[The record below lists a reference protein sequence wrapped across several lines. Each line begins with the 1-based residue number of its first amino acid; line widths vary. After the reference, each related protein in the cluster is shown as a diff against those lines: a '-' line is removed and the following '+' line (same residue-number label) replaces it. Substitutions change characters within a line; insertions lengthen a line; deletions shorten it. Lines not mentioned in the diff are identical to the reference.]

1 MTSTQQVKGDI
12 VEVWAV
18 NTGRSDGM
26 QKFREIEGKGER
38 MDSGREQSEQR
49 FEWLK
54 QTTELEGAGCRTRDS
69 DGEGKNE
76 EALPSGSSPLK
87 EDLE

>member
-1 MTSTQQVKGDI
+1 
-12 VEVWAV
+12 
-18 NTGRSDGM
+18 
-26 QKFREIEGKGER
+26 

-76 EALPSGSSPLK
+76 KALPSGSSPLK

>member
-1 MTSTQQVKGDI
+1 
-12 VEVWAV
+12 
-18 NTGRSDGM
+18 
-26 QKFREIEGKGER
+26 

-54 QTTELEGAGCRTRDS
+54 QTMEPEGAGCRTRDS

-76 EALPSGSSPLK
+76 KAHEIKRCLFQDSELSRWS
-87 EDLE
+87 